1 MWVASNFHLVARL
14 RMLGNSFFPA
24 TYLRRIVLNTGQ
36 PYVYHSARQWQ
47 LKRNMTASGRTAC
60 FLVHSMARACQGKF
74 VVNEISLRT
83 EHCSKRTVIA
93 NTLRHLTIT
102 CRRHAPDVDRIIHS
116 FSKEE
121 NLMKQRTRAT

>member
-1 MWVASNFHLVARL
+1 VLVSKRPPVATEEKHDS
-14 RMLGNSFFPA
+14 LGSDSMFPGA
-24 TYLRRIVLNTGQ
+24 QHGKSVPREVRRQ
-36 PYVYHSARQWQ
+36 R
-47 LKRNMTASGRTAC
+47 
-60 FLVHSMARACQGKF
+60 
-74 VVNEISLRT
+74 ISLRT

-102 CRRHAPDVDRIIHS
+102 CRRHVPDVDRIIHS